1 MGLGVG
7 VWGCGC
13 VGGVTLMHAHKHMTC
28 MHTHVCMY
36 THTYVK
42 HVGHLLIAR
51 ANYRQLMAIIQVAY
65 RQLTGNTGTIHAA
78 YVQYRHLMDSLQA
91 SYGQYRHLIGSLQ
104 AVWASYR
111 QLIGSMGLVGSIW
124 AVQAAYGH
132 LTGSTGTLWVVWA
145 AFGCLTESIRHFIGT
160 LRSVKGTLWAVQVPY
175 CNVWK
180 FTYLLIQLFNL

>member
-13 VGGVTLMHAHKHMTC
+13 VGGWGNSHACTQAHDMHAHTC
-28 MHTHVCMY
+28 MHVY
-36 THTYVK
+36 THVK

-51 ANYRQLMAIIQVAY
+51 SNYRQLMAIIQVAY

-78 YVQYRHLMDSLQA
+78 NVQYRHLMDSLQA

-111 QLIGSMGLVGSIW
+111 QLTGSVSLVGSIW

-132 LTGSTGTLWVVWA
+132 LTGSTGTLWAVWA
-145 AFGCLTESIRHFIGT
+145 AFGCLTGSIRHFIGT
-160 LRSVKGTLWAVQVPY
+160 LWSVTGTL
-175 CNVWK
+175 
-180 FTYLLIQLFNL
+180 